1 MDHGASVDAAIRGK
15 KRKSTGGVGGASL
28 GLFATAPVP
37 ASAEAGYIKR
47 TLQSPAITGRCCQP
61 CELSATAKGFT
72 LRDSHD
78 MRLGFAQLNT
88 IVGDLPGN
96 RRRIIDAY
104 QALVGQGAEF
114 IVFPE
119 LVVCGYPPRDLLF
132 KRRFVA
138 DIQESLAQIAAA
150 IGDVPALIGT
160 VEINASGEGRPFYNS
175 AAFCHRGAVTAVARK
190 CLLPTYDVF
199 DEDRYFEPAPEP
211 NVVEFAGHRIG
222 ITICE
227 DIWTHPMLSTRRL
240 YAGRAPL
247 GQLAD
252 QRCDLMVNLSASP
265 WYASKENVRLT
276 LVADAAR
283 ALRCPVA
290 YVNAVGGNDELI
302 FDGRSLA
309 ADANGNLIGG
319 LDAFREELRV
329 VDVGASAPRQPTD
342 VSPRFAHGET
352 ADILD
357 ALVLGVRD
365 YAHKTGFKRALVAL
379 SGGIDSALVA
389 VIAAEALGREN
400 VMGVSLPSS
409 ISSQHSRD
417 DARALAS
424 NLGIRFETMFIADA
438 VAECEKALFGLF
450 KDRPRD
456 VTEENI
462 QARIRGVLMMALSNK
477 FGSLLLTT
485 GNKSE
490 MAVGYC
496 TLYGDMA
503 GGLAVISDVFKTQV
517 YALARWINR
526 EREIIPRSTIDKP
539 PSAELRPGQL
549 DQDSLPPYDVLDA
562 ILKGY
567 VEEGL
572 SRRDLIAQGFAQP
585 VVNDVA
591 RKVDLNEYKRKQAAP
606 GLKITP
612 LAFGVGRRIPIVQ
625 KYVS

>member
-1 MDHGASVDAAIRGK
+1 
-15 KRKSTGGVGGASL
+15 
-28 GLFATAPVP
+28 
-37 ASAEAGYIKR
+37 
-47 TLQSPAITGRCCQP
+47 
-61 CELSATAKGFT
+61 
-72 LRDSHD
+72 

-96 RRRIIDAY
+96 RRRIVDAY
-104 QALVGQGAEF
+104 NALVAKGAELV
-114 IVFPE
+114 VFPE
-119 LVVCGYPPRDLLF
+119 LIVCGYPPRDLLF
-132 KRRFVA
+132 KRRFVT
-138 DIQESLAQIAAA
+138 DIQDSLKQIASVV
-150 IGDVPALIGT
+150 GDVPALIGA
-160 VEINASGEGRPFYNS
+160 VEPNSTGVGRPFFNS
-175 AAFCHRGAVTAVARK
+175 AAFCHRGAVTATARK

-199 DEDRYFEPAPEP
+199 DEDRYFEPASAPM
-211 NVVEFAGHRIG
+211 VVEFAGKRIG
-222 ITICE
+222 ITVCE

-240 YAGRAPL
+240 YTGRPPL
-247 GQLAD
+247 DQLAD

-265 WYASKENVRLT
+265 WYASKENMRHT

-309 ADANGNLIGG
+309 ADATGKLIAG

-329 VDVGASAPRQPTD
+329 VDLGNTATRDAAD
-342 VSPRFAHGET
+342 ISPRFAHGEMP
-352 ADILD
+352 DIFD

-365 YAHKTGFKRALVAL
+365 YAHKTGFKKALVAL

-409 ISSQHSRD
+409 ISSAHSRD
-417 DARALAS
+417 DARKLAA

-450 KDRPRD
+450 KTLPRD

-477 FGSLLLTT
+477 FGALLLTT

-517 YALARWINR
+517 YALSRWINR
-526 EREIIPRSTIDKP
+526 EREIIPQNTIDKP
-539 PSAELRPGQL
+539 PSAELRPGQV
-549 DQDSLPPYDVLDA
+549 DQDSLPPYDTLDA

-572 SRRDLIAQGFAQP
+572 SRRDLIAQGFAEAI
-585 VVNDVA
+585 VNDVA